1 MNGTEPAAPDARA
14 RLLDLINANWTTQAI
29 AVACRFDL
37 PDRLAERSWS
47 ASELAK
53 ASGVDA
59 DALARLLRALV
70 TLDVCRE
77 AEDGRFS
84 LGPCG
89 ELLARD
95 HPRGLRNWALLNGG
109 SMWSRWQGL
118 GDRVCTGAGSEG
130 GVKSLQRFDRLGIDP
145 DEGELFYGAMS
156 ELTRRLGDAMAVAIE
171 PPDGALI
178 VDVGGGSG
186 ELLAGVLARHPNA
199 RGLLFDLPAAL
210 ERAGPVLARH
220 GVADRC
226 RLQAGNFFDG
236 LPTDGDVYLMKSIV
250 HDWDDASAMRLL
262 QRCSAAMHRTDARLF
277 IIERM
282 LPEQA
287 RATPEH
293 AAVARSD
300 LNMLVGLAGRERSRR
315 EYQALC
321 EQAGLALRG
330 SRPLSAG
337 FEALEVHGL
346 DACAEASTTAI
357 HERWMS
363 AGGEGQST
371 TGSGSRS

>member
-1 MNGTEPAAPDARA
+1 MNGAEPAAADARA
-14 RLLDLINANWTTQAI
+14 RLLELINANWTTQAS

-37 PDRLAERSWS
+37 PDLLANRTLS
-47 ASELAK
+47 ASELAM

-70 TLDVCRE
+70 TLDVCHG
-77 AEDGRFS
+77 DGRFS

-89 ELLARD
+89 ELLSRT

-118 GDRVCTGAGSEG
+118 ADRVSIGAGGAG
-130 GVKSLQRFDRLGIDP
+130 GMRSFQRFDQLGVDP

-156 ELTRRLGDAMAVAIE
+156 ELTRRLSDAMAVAIE
-171 PPDGALI
+171 PADGALI

-186 ELLAGVLARHPNA
+186 ELLAGLVARNPNA
-199 RGLLFDLPAAL
+199 RGVLFDLPAAL

-220 GVADRC
+220 GVTDRC

-236 LPTDGDVYLMKSIV
+236 LPKEGDVYLMKSIV
-250 HDWDDASAMRLL
+250 HDWDDANAIRLL
-262 QRCSAAMHRTDARLF
+262 KRCSEAMNTSGARLF
-277 IIERM
+277 VIERM

-293 AAVARSD
+293 ADVARSD

-315 EYQALC
+315 EYQVLC
-321 EQAGLALRG
+321 ERAGLALRG
-330 SRPLSAG
+330 ARPLAAG
-337 FEALEVHGL
+337 FEALEVRGPHAH
-346 DACAEASTTAI
+346 DEESCTAV
-357 HERWMS
+357 HER
-363 AGGEGQST
+363 
-371 TGSGSRS
+371 